1 MKSKTQPVSRTK
13 AKGESAMQ
21 PAATSEYRDVAI
33 EQLQES
39 PTNPRRRFSE
49 EGLQEL
55 AASFKTQG
63 VLQPLLVREIADGK
77 HEVVAG
83 ARRLRAAQLAELK
96 TVPVRIVQL
105 TNAAAIEAQ
114 VVENLQREDIHP
126 LEEAVGF
133 RSLLDLN
140 DGQYTIASI
149 AAKAGKSEAYVQGRI
164 KLTELIPPIAE
175 AFLADRIT
183 IGHTLLIAKLPASQQ
198 HEAFNAAFRQM
209 WTSQGNTQVLIPVRE
224 LAAWIES
231 NILLELAAAPFSKS
245 DEALLPEAGSC
256 ANCPKRTGFNALL
269 FSDVGK
275 DSCTDPQCFRA
286 KVDAHVAKAMEKK
299 PELVQISSAWSSR
312 EGAPLGR
319 NRYVELAVRKAT
331 RSQSTKL
338 APAQK
343 PCEKMSEAIVMDGG
357 KRGQIVKV
365 CADPS
370 CRIHHGN
377 RPSPQELARGRAEER
392 KRIEKEKLA
401 ITTRHR
407 VLAAIL
413 ERVAVPLKK
422 ADLLTVAQ
430 HLISHLPY
438 NQTPQLAKRHKVE
451 VDKGQ
456 ASPEQALWKQIA
468 KYDEAALSRLLLEV
482 SLLDWAYQRYSPDAG
497 DTLLGAA
504 KRYRVDTEKIQKA
517 VAREFAA
524 KHKKQ
529 EQKATAKKKIAA

>member
-1 MKSKTQPVSRTK
+1 MQKSTIQNNH
-13 AKGESAMQ
+13 
-21 PAATSEYRDVAI
+21 EYRNLPIA
-33 EQLQES
+33 QLQES
-39 PTNPRRRFSE
+39 PTNPRKRFNE
-49 EGLQEL
+49 ETLKEL

-63 VLQPLLVREIADGK
+63 ILQPLVVREREANQY
-77 HEVVAG
+77 EVVAG

-96 TVPVRIVQL
+96 AVPVRVVQL
-105 TNAAAIEAQ
+105 TDAAAIETQ

-140 DGQYTIASI
+140 DPQYTVSSI

-164 KLTELIPPIAE
+164 KLTELTPPIAE

-183 IGHTLLIAKLPASQQ
+183 IGHALLIAKLPAAQQ
-198 HEAFNAAFRQM
+198 QEAFNAAFRQM

-245 DEALLPEAGSC
+245 DETLLPEAGSC

-269 FSDVGK
+269 FSDVRK
-275 DSCTDPQCFRA
+275 DSCTDPHCFRS

-312 EGAPLGR
+312 DGSPLGR
-319 NRYVELAVRKAT
+319 NRYVELELRKAAAKAIPT
-331 RSQSTKL
+331 
-338 APAQK
+338 QK

-377 RPSPQELARGRAEER
+377 RPSPRQLARERTAER
-392 KRIEKEKLA
+392 KRIEREKLA
-401 ITTRHR
+401 ITIRHR
-407 VLAAIL
+407 ILATIL
-413 ERVAVPLKK
+413 ERVASPLKK
-422 ADLLTVAQ
+422 ADLLAVAQ
-430 HLISHLPY
+430 YLIAHLSY

-451 VDKGQ
+451 VDKNG
-456 ASPEQALWKQIA
+456 SPEQQLLKRVST
-468 KYDEAALSRLLLEV
+468 YDEAALGRLLLEI
-482 SLLDWAYQRYSPDAG
+482 SLLDSAYQRFGRSEEDA
-497 DTLLGAA
+497 LASAA
-504 KRYRVDTEKIQKA
+504 KRYRVDTEKLAKA
-517 VAREFAA
+517 VAQEFAV

-529 EQKATAKKKIAA
+529 ERKTAKKKVAA

>member
-1 MKSKTQPVSRTK
+1 
-13 AKGESAMQ
+13 MQ
-21 PAATSEYRDVAI
+21 ARKHVAETTTSEYRDLAI

-49 EGLQEL
+49 EGLKEL

-96 TVPVRIVQL
+96 TVPVRVVQL
-105 TNAAAIEAQ
+105 SDAAAIEAQ

-140 DGQYTIASI
+140 DGQYTVAII
-149 AAKAGKSEAYVQGRI
+149 AAKTGKGEAYVQGRI

-183 IGHTLLIAKLPASQQ
+183 IGHALLIAKLPPSQQ
-198 HEAFNAAFRQM
+198 QEAFNAAFRQM

-224 LAAWIES
+224 LAAWIAS

-245 DEALLPEAGSC
+245 DEALVPEAGSC

-269 FSDVGK
+269 FADVRK

-312 EGAPLGR
+312 DGAPLGR
-319 NRYVELAVRKAT
+319 NHYMELELRKAST
-331 RSQSTKL
+331 RSQSAKAT
-338 APAQK
+338 PSQK
-343 PCEKMSEAIVMDGG
+343 PCEKMAEAIVMDGG

-370 CRIHHGN
+370 CRVHHGN
-377 RPSPQELARGRAEER
+377 RPSPQDAARARAEER
-392 KRIEKEKLA
+392 KRIEKDKLA
-401 ITTRHR
+401 ITIRHR
-407 VLAAIL
+407 ILAAIL

-430 HLISHLPY
+430 HLISHLPS
-438 NQTPQLAKRHKVE
+438 NQAPQLAKRHKVE
-451 VDKGQ
+451 MEKGK
-456 ASPEQALWKQIA
+456 ASPEQRLLKHIGT
-468 KYDEAALSRLLLEV
+468 YDEAALCRLLLEV
-482 SLLDWAYQRYSPDAG
+482 SLLDWAYQRYNRDAE
-497 DTLLGAA
+497 DALLGAA
-504 KRYRVDTEKIQKA
+504 KRYRVDTEKIHKA
-517 VAREFAA
+517 VAQEFAA

-529 EQKATAKKKIAA
+529 ERKATAKKKVAA